1 MGSEILYSEPE
12 GPNRNR
18 SEVDDRSRTP
28 VSPDV
33 QWELIQ
39 LCVKV
44 TQFLGM
50 PRSVGEIFGFILI
63 SPVPVTFDEIVEG
76 VGVSSGSASHGLRC
90 LRRLGALQVSY
101 HARDRRDFYQ
111 PETSLRKMV
120 SGFLTEN
127 LLSHMRG
134 VDERLRSLHEQTSR
148 SDRPEVKS
156 LAERIDLLQVWNTQA
171 SLAISAALNTLP

>member
-1 MGSEILYSEPE
+1 MGSEIPPSQPE
-12 GPNRNR
+12 DSDR
-18 SEVDDRSRTP
+18 RSREGDEHSKSASTEL
-28 VSPDV
+28 

-44 TQFLGM
+44 TQVLGM

-120 SGFLTEN
+120 SGFLAEN

-134 VDERLRSLHEQTSR
+134 VDERLRTLHEQTSG
-148 SDRPEVKS
+148 SDHPAVKT
-156 LAERIDLLQVWNTQA
+156 LADRIGLLQGWNTQA
-171 SLAISAALNTLP
+171 SSAISAALNTLP